1 MTVSIATLNVDR
13 AGASKFP
20 DTFDFMQQ
28 FPADAFSLQQL
39 DISELEVSRYT
50 TAWKQAGAQ
59 VFLSRPEAPS
69 NRRRVGLVTTLHG
82 RALHMPPHSLAATR
96 VAAALVQVQSGG
108 QPVHLVLGAVY
119 GFPNDGESTDQV
131 VQEFL
136 TIVRPLRCRFLLFG
150 DFNWQRG
157 EGGALDNLISTGQL
171 RSLDDAFHGVLPAT
185 SPTRARRIDF
195 AVAHPAI
202 AATAIE
208 HMEGPGDHVAV
219 AYTLD
224 LDINFAGHR
233 LSPRASF
240 AKDRNAEKVEA
251 LFQSYWCEADFNQ
264 CLQQDCLNEAW
275 GYLSTIAE
283 RALGACPGTAQP
295 RAFDPIPQP
304 SEHLRRHLRPPRESR
319 GLGGLR
325 RLLRRLRQLHLEP
338 GDERLRRNIVASF
351 SGLRGLVPE
360 LPYFSDDLTEAGAV
374 VTRLVQQYEQQEA
387 TARFDNWHCTDK
399 SFAQC
404 CAWVKRKAD
413 HAQAVFGPPRDIK
426 AATAVHPTQIL
437 DEQSEVWT
445 KLWTQP
451 PQDSFDSSS
460 LRQVLNEL
468 PRPADMKV
476 ELQITAEG
484 LQKATKRMIKKAGG
498 PDGWEAS
505 DLVLLPLG
513 FWESA
518 ARLWNRAL
526 EWGVLPDSWSS
537 ALVVLLPKPDGRT
550 RPVGLLAIM
559 WRAGARCLVKQLRGW
574 VSSWTT
580 HQAMGG
586 IAGVGVTDSH
596 LRILG
601 AQQRGCRAFVK
612 QDLSHF
618 FDCLKL
624 EVVLP
629 LLEHYRAPPALSR
642 IVSAVYRQ
650 SRRLFRVEQFTS
662 PEFVTVNQGV
672 VQGCPLSP
680 LLSLLVGQAWA
691 SYSVLRTPEIQSL
704 VYIDD
709 RLLWPT
715 SRTSAAEE
723 SMRMALQRSD
733 FFDSAMGLQCK
744 PEKCAL
750 AHHPQQNEL
759 VPLMRQR
766 GYPCEHT
773 LEFLGVRFHLES
785 FSCVPLKLHLE
796 KVRWRLRYL
805 RRLGAPLGLL
815 RLLVTALVSS
825 ALFWA
830 GGVAKPE
837 EADLK
842 IVATELYSLF
852 KSHFLREAPKILIHE
867 LLGWRSEPSFACDM
881 AAFQAVSRQLTQ
893 IPEWK
898 DRAPL
903 TEAFAS
909 WQTVLPVAVQAV
921 ARLGWTV
928 VRNGQALQRV
938 DDLGRLRTFSFGWES
953 LEVLEDWLRVEYR
966 RVFMR
971 RCGRVNYSY
980 HRQEDLATG
989 LDLPAPGIQDY
1000 YFLGH
1005 RKVFGYATSQS
1016 QRRAAA
1022 ATGGSVWYWTAG
1034 QKVDLDDSRCVC
1046 LCGQKAPS
1054 RAHLTWACD
1063 ATAQCRSGVEA
1074 PVHRA
1079 EERLYAR
1086 GLPQWPPPPPGGE
1099 EEEFVAFLAEEVR
1112 QAAVE
1117 VEQLSGGK
1125 FGFQDFE
1132 LTTPEASDE
1141 HWLIAAT
1148 DGSHRD
1154 GVGAYSVALPG
1165 GRGGGSGDGAEDQ
1178 GAFRNELKALQV
1190 FFRAVALASQR
1201 GLPPRVLWVVVDCQA
1216 ALLSLQD
1223 PEASSLPLLASSAA
1237 ATSKDLR
1244 RAGWQVRPFWCPSHG
1259 KRLDWCAPTPLPSA
1273 LCRLL
1278 NDKADEQAR
1287 GAMERR
1293 RADSLRVGWLSLA
1306 AQAAQWEERAILAS
1320 AKAGELFG
1328 EKVKAET
1335 RRLRAA
1341 AVAPP

>member
-1 MTVSIATLNVDR
+1 
-13 AGASKFP
+13 
-20 DTFDFMQQ
+20 MQQ

-39 DISELEVSRYT
+39 DISELEVPRYT

-59 VFLSRPEAPS
+59 VFLSRPEVPT

-82 RALHMPPHSLAATR
+82 RAFHMPPHSLAATR
-96 VAAALVQVQSGG
+96 IAAALVQVQSGG

-136 TIVRPLRCRFLLFG
+136 AIVKPLRCRFLLFG

-157 EGGALDNLISTGQL
+157 EGGVLDNLISTGHL
-171 RSLDDAFHGVLPAT
+171 RCLDDAFHGVLPTT

-233 LSPRASF
+233 LPPRAHF
-240 AKDRNAEKVEA
+240 VKDRCVEKVEA
-251 LFQSYWCEADFNQ
+251 LFQSYWCEADFNH
-264 CLQQDCLNEAW
+264 CLQQDRLNEAW
-275 GYLSTIAE
+275 GYLSATAE
-283 RALGACPGTAQP
+283 RALGARPGTAQP

-304 SEHLRRHLRPPRESR
+304 SDHLRRHLRPPRESR

-325 RLLRRLRQLHLEP
+325 RLLRRLRQLYLEP

-360 LPYFSDDLTEAGAV
+360 LPYFSDDFEEAGAV
-374 VTRLVQQYEQQEA
+374 VARLVQQYEQQEA

-413 HAQAVFGPPRDIK
+413 HAQAVLGPPRDIK

-437 DEQSEVWT
+437 GEQSEVWK

-451 PQDSFDSSS
+451 SKVSFDSSS
-460 LRQVLNEL
+460 LRQVLAEL
-468 PRPADMKV
+468 PRPVDMQV

-484 LQKATKRMIKKAGG
+484 LRKATKRMIKKAGG

-526 EWGVLPDSWSS
+526 DLGVLPESWSS

-596 LRILG
+596 LRLIG
-601 AQQRGCRAFVK
+601 AQKRGCQAFVK

-618 FDCLKL
+618 FDSLKL

-650 SRRLFRVEQFTS
+650 SKRLFRVEQFTS

-680 LLSLLVGQAWA
+680 LLS
-691 SYSVLRTPEIQSL
+691 VLRTPEIQSL

-715 SRTSAAEE
+715 LRTSAAEE
-723 SMRMALQRSD
+723 SMRTALQRSD
-733 FFDSAMGLQCK
+733 FFDNALGLQCK

-750 AHHPQQNEL
+750 AHHPQQTAL

-766 GYPCEHT
+766 GYPCEHD

-785 FSCVPLKLHLE
+785 FSCVPLKLNLE

-842 IVATELYSLF
+842 LVANELYSLF

-893 IPEWK
+893 FPEWK

-903 TEAFAS
+903 TEAFES

-921 ARLGWTV
+921 ARLGWV
-928 VRNGQALQRV
+928 VVHNGQALQRV

-971 RCGRVNYSY
+971 RCGRVNCSY
-980 HRQEDLATG
+980 HRQEDFAKG
-989 LDLPAPGIQDY
+989 LDLPAPGVQDY

-1005 RKVFGYATSQS
+1005 RKVFGYTPLRSLNGGLLLPRCHGRLGVVLDSGRRQEPTSHGPVTP
-1016 QRRAAA
+1016 QR
-1022 ATGGSVWYWTAG
+1022 S
-1034 QKVDLDDSRCVC
+1034 VDLDWR
-1046 LCGQKAPS
+1046 
-1054 RAHLTWACD
+1054 
-1063 ATAQCRSGVEA
+1063 
-1074 PVHRA
+1074 
-1079 EERLYAR
+1079 RLSTVLR
-1086 GLPQWPPPPPGGE
+1086 RDCTLE
-1099 EEEFVAFLAEEVR
+1099 
-1112 QAAVE
+1112 AAVE
-1117 VEQLSGGK
+1117 VEQLSGGN

-1132 LTTPEASDE
+1132 LTTPEASNE
-1141 HWLIAAT
+1141 LWLIAAT

-1165 GRGGGSGDGAEDQ
+1165 GRGGGAGDGAEDQ

-1190 FFRAVALASQR
+1190 LFQAVQLAGQR
-1201 GLPPRVLWVVVDCQA
+1201 GLLPRVLWVVVDCQA

-1237 ATSKDLR
+1237 ATSKELQ

-1259 KRLDWCAPTPLPSA
+1259 KRLNWCAPAPLPSA

-1278 NDKADEQAR
+1278 NDKAVSMRE
-1287 GAMERR
+1287 
-1293 RADSLRVGWLSLA
+1293 V
-1306 AQAAQWEERAILAS
+1306 AQWEERAILAS

-1341 AVAPP
+1341 AVAPT